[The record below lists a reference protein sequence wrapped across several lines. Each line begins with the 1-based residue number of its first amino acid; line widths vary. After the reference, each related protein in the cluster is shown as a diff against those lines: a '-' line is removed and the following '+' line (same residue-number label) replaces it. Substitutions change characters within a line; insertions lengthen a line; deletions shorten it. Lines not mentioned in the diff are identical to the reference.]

1 MRSDRRDV
9 QEIANDSGWLL
20 HRKIEEDA
28 PNRMFRIL
36 QRVSKEPYNV
46 IGAIACQTMR
56 TEDRELSVFFGF
68 FTSNW
73 PMSIAVHREMAT

>member
-1 MRSDRRDV
+1 M
-9 QEIANDSGWLL
+9 Q
-20 HRKIEEDA
+20 KIEEVA

-36 QRVSKEPYNV
+36 QRISQEPYNV

-56 TEDRELSVFFGF
+56 TEDREAKKFLYSLVF

-73 PMSIAVHREMAT
+73 PMSILVHREMAT